1 MDTQSHVASHIRSRM
16 TKHNKSAMRRSIAER
31 EESSGIEDDTR
42 DPQLIVLLGKGDK
55 ANAHQHGHG
64 LVARHMLDK
73 STSDYSFAE
82 ISSQL
87 SPAAIEAIRDDW
99 SYHTMAYA
107 FFSAAA
113 ALYLFYVILDYPR
126 LLARLFSSPIRPKK
140 IEQVQSDDKLEKFNI
155 KGSRTMGGE
164 FWTGWVL
171 RAGSSDSREIV
182 ITAPFS
188 ESGESSVSSA
198 SSTGSSTLDEKQEYS
213 TAETPITLPA
223 VHPRLVSSHPA
234 AKTSRSNDILFSY
247 YGSSDQPQEVP
258 TLSYHRNSVVV
269 RAAHVIEMDNN
280 PESGLR
286 RESIPQTRCLTG
298 PAGGHT
304 KQQESVD
311 SLSSTG
317 SSISPDVKSFDDDV
331 KSSSKVAHVYHVNT
345 EKAVKVSR
353 RQVYAPPPHIGPLM
367 IYAPHIQRILLWT
380 PMPGLLPHVTLASV
394 ILVSLYLF
402 LVLFATFFRASY
414 EFDWMGPDVMRGG
427 MIGMMQIP
435 IIFGLGGRN
444 SVFRF
449 LLFGRHTNAAL
460 RIHKL
465 AGRLCFLCSALHVGL
480 WMRTWVIAG
489 KLAKASA
496 SPHIIWGYVA
506 IASLAL
512 LTITSLPFIRRMAHG
527 FFMSCHVVG
536 FTMFLVGLA
545 LHISEAVP
553 YCLAGAC
560 LYGADIL
567 LRASRTR
574 FAEANLQVAPG
585 TDSTIV
591 SVPGLKEGWRAGQ
604 HIVVRIPK
612 MGGLDGIEG
621 HEFTIA
627 SAPGAEGLRLII
639 KNAGNWSK
647 KLRDISLESDKTGSG
662 LSTRVIVE
670 GPYGGP
676 GNMIF
681 QSFSAVL
688 LVAGGSGITHSLG
701 IAHDLIRKASMPP
714 YNVRARTIEI
724 VWATKTQESVQGLLP
739 IFHQLIAYAKR
750 AEKESPY
757 GTTLK
762 IHIYVTRQPASFP
775 MRIASIVP
783 TADKLSPNATGNG
796 QSPPGAGY
804 HQPDTSGLRIVP
816 GVRPNLGATLNEI
829 ADSMTASESGVEDGH
844 RTRRRIAQG
853 IAVGV
858 CGPDALVVDMRQA
871 VRDALQTKGAAVGG
885 IELLEESFSH

>member
-1 MDTQSHVASHIRSRM
+1 MDSQSHVASHARSRM
-16 TKHNKSAMRRSIAER
+16 LKHSKSAMRRSTGETDEASET
-31 EESSGIEDDTR
+31 EDIGS
-42 DPQLIVLLGKGDK
+42 DPTLIVLLDEEDK
-55 ANAHQHGHG
+55 TTAHQHGLG
-64 LVARHMLDK
+64 LAARHMLDMDTDVF
-73 STSDYSFAE
+73 SLAGN
-82 ISSQL
+82 SSNL
-87 SPAAIEAIRDDW
+87 TPAAIEAMRDDW

-107 FFSAAA
+107 FLSAAA
-113 ALYLFYVILDYPR
+113 GLYLFYIILDYPR

-140 IEQVQSDDKLEKFNI
+140 VEPVASDDKPEKSKV
-155 KGSRTMGGE
+155 KGTRTMGGE

-171 RAGSSDSREIV
+171 KAGSSDVREVV
-182 ITAPFS
+182 ITAPLS
-188 ESGESSVSSA
+188 ELSGRSA
-198 SSTGSSTLDEKQEYS
+198 SPASSSGSSTLDEKREHS
-213 TAETPITLPA
+213 AAESPRALTA
-223 VHPRLVSSHPA
+223 VHPRLVSSQPA
-234 AKTSRSNDILFSY
+234 AETSRADDILFNY

-258 TLSYHRNSVVV
+258 ALSYHRNSVVV
-269 RAAHVIEMDNN
+269 RAEHVIKMDND
-280 PESGLR
+280 PDTGLR
-286 RESIPQTRCLTG
+286 RQSIPQTRCLTG
-298 PAGGHT
+298 PVGHT
-304 KQQESVD
+304 RQQGSVD

-317 SSISPDVKSFDDDV
+317 SSTESDIKSYDDDV
-331 KSSSKVAHVYHVNT
+331 KSKSVAAHVYAVDT
-345 EKAVKVSR
+345 EKAVKISR
-353 RQVYAPPPHIGPLM
+353 RQVYAPPPHVGPLT
-367 IYAPHIQRILLWT
+367 IYAPWIQRVLLWT
-380 PMPGLLPHVTLASV
+380 PMPGFLPHVTLASV

-414 EFDWMGPDVMRGG
+414 KYDWMGPDVMRGG

-444 SVFRF
+444 SLFRF
-449 LLFGRHTNAAL
+449 LLFGRHTNTAL

-480 WMRTWVIAG
+480 WMRKWLISG
-489 KLAKASA
+489 KLAIASA

-527 FFMSCHVVG
+527 FFLSCHIVG
-536 FTMFLVGLA
+536 FTMFLVGLTMHIAEA
-545 LHISEAVP
+545 LP
-553 YCLAGAC
+553 YCIAGAS

-574 FAEANLQVAPG
+574 IAEANLQVAPG

-591 SVPGLKEGWRAGQ
+591 SVPGLKKGWRAGQ

-627 SAPGAEGLRLII
+627 SAPNAEGLRLII

-662 LSTRVIVE
+662 LLTRVIVE

-724 VWATKTQESVQGLLP
+724 VWATKTQEAVQGFLP
-739 IFHQLIAYAKR
+739 IFHQLIAYAKM
-750 AEKESPY
+750 AERESPY

-762 IHIYVTRQPASFP
+762 IHIYVTRQPANFP
-775 MRIASIVP
+775 MRIVSDVP
-783 TADKLSPNATGNG
+783 ATDKLTPNVTGHD
-796 QSPPGAGY
+796 QFPPGAGY
-804 HQPDTSGLRIVP
+804 HQGQPSSGLRIVP
-816 GVRPNLGATLNEI
+816 GIRPNLGATLNEI
-829 ADSMTASESGVEDGH
+829 VDSITSSEPGVDAGH
-844 RTRRRIAQG
+844 HTRRRKPQG

-871 VRDALQTKGAAVGG
+871 VRAALQVKGAAVGG